1 MIANNNKSY
10 LDHLNKL
17 VDKYNNNYHTSIGK
31 KLVDNDYSAFTEEIE
46 INPKVPKF

>member
-17 VDKYNNNYHTSIGK
+17 VDKYNNNK